1 MGITGASFRSYTLD
15 VDTELKDAGAVTAT
29 AAAQV
34 GGSDKTLD
42 FGIVTSGPA
51 VTQIAYTPGW
61 LVVDVSAIDGVTGD
75 EQYDIQYQLSDNVTF
90 ASGLVSVKASINLGD
105 GARFVSSDVDDRYV
119 TGRHVIGV
127 DNEYAGTL
135 FRFARLLHI
144 VLGTSPSIDYRAF
157 LSR

>member
-1 MGITGASFRSYTLD
+1 MGTTGASFRSYTLD
-15 VDTELKDAGAVTAT
+15 TDTELKDAGAVTAT

-34 GGSDKTLD
+34 GGSDKVLD
-42 FGIVTSGPA
+42 FGNITSGPP
-51 VTQIAYTPGW
+51 VLQIAYTPGF

-75 EQYDIQYQLSDNVTF
+75 EQYDIQYQLSDNATF
-90 ASGLVSVKASINLGD
+90 ASGNVAIKGSIQIGD
-105 GARFVSSDVDDRYV
+105 GARFVSGDVDDQFLVGRYNL
-119 TGRHVIGV
+119 GV

-135 FRFARLLHI
+135 FRFARVLHI

>member
-1 MGITGASFRSYTLD
+1 MGTTGASFRSYTLD
-15 VDTELKDAGAVTAT
+15 TDTELKDAGAVTT
-29 AAAQV
+29 SAAAQV

-51 VTQIAYTPGW
+51 VTQISYTPGF
-61 LVVDVSAIDGVTGD
+61 LVVDVSVIDGVTGD
-75 EQYDIQYQLSDNVTF
+75 EVYDIQYQLSDNVTF
-90 ASGLVSVKASINLGD
+90 ASGLVSIKGVIHLGNAVGPD
-105 GARFVSSDVDDRYV
+105 ADDRYV

-135 FRFARLLHI
+135 FRFARLAHVI
-144 VLGTSPSIDYRAF
+144 AGTTPSIDYRAF